1 MGVDVKKTYKLYLGG
16 KFPRSESGRVYCP
29 QGATATV
36 NVSQASRKDL
46 RDAVAAA
53 RGALPAW
60 SARTA
65 LNRGLILYR
74 IAEML
79 QAREAA
85 MVDEIVACTGKTR
98 AAARK
103 EVAAAVDLATFYAG
117 MPDKLQQLLGAQNE
131 VSGPFFNFSTIEP
144 TGVIGAVAP
153 AAPSLVGCMGML
165 LPILAGANTAVLIV
179 SEPSPLPGLVL
190 GEILATSDVP
200 QGVVN
205 LLAGDG
211 QELARHLASHRDV
224 DGLLVAGKPDKE
236 LGTLA
241 SDSVKRVRFC
251 ELSEKDWMQVKKICS
266 LFLVEPFVEVK
277 TLWHPV
283 SS

>member
-1 MGVDVKKTYKLYLGG
+1 MSIDVKKTYKLYCGG
-16 KFPRSESGRVYCP
+16 KFPRSESGRVYQP
-29 QGATATV
+29 AGAAEPV

-46 RDAVAAA
+46 RDAVRAA
-53 RGALPAW
+53 RSALPAW

-65 LNRGLILYR
+65 YNRGQILYR

-79 QAREAA
+79 QTRKAA
-85 MVDEIVACTGKTR
+85 MVDEITACTQKTR
-98 AAARK
+98 AAAGK
-103 EVAAAVDLATFYAG
+103 EVAAAVDLATFHAG

-131 VSGPFFNFSTIEP
+131 VSGPFFNFSTVEP

-165 LPILAGANTAVLIV
+165 LPILAGANTVVLIV
-179 SEPSPLPGLVL
+179 SEAAPLPGLVL
-190 GEILATSDVP
+190 GEVLATSDVP
-200 QGVVN
+200 DGVIN
-205 LLAGDG
+205 LLAGDH
-211 QELARHLASHRDV
+211 QDLARNLASHRDV

-241 SDSVKRVRFC
+241 ADSVKRVRFLD
-251 ELSEKDWMQVKKICS
+251 LSEKDWMQADKTCS

>member
-1 MGVDVKKTYKLYLGG
+1 MSIDVKKTYKLYCGG
-16 KFPRSESGRVYCP
+16 KFPRSESGRVYQP
-29 QGATATV
+29 AGAGEPV

-46 RDAVAAA
+46 RDAVRAA
-53 RGALPAW
+53 RSALPAW

-65 LNRGLILYR
+65 YNRGQILYR

-79 QAREAA
+79 QTRKAA
-85 MVDEIVACTGKTR
+85 MVDEITACTQKTR
-98 AAARK
+98 AAAGK
-103 EVAAAVDLATFYAG
+103 EVAAAVGLATFHAG

-131 VSGPFFNFSTIEP
+131 VSGPFFNFSTVEH
-144 TGVIGAVAP
+144 TGAIGAVAP

-165 LPILAGANTAVLIV
+165 LPILAGANTVVLIV
-179 SEPSPLPGLVL
+179 SEATPLPGLVL
-190 GEILATSDVP
+190 GEVL
-200 QGVVN
+200 
-205 LLAGDG
+205 
-211 QELARHLASHRDV
+211 V

-241 SDSVKRVRFC
+241 ADSVKRVRFLD
-251 ELSEKDWMQVKKICS
+251 LSEKDWMQADKTCS